1 MTTRPARRPA
11 SPGRGP
17 APIPQRSPNPR
28 RRPALAR
35 AASVAALSLAVAVTL
50 GGCSS
55 STVEAD
61 ATPASPTAAS
71 PTPEASSSSAAP
83 TSSAPAGDSDCN
95 RVVTADT
102 SNTELEKA
110 ATAVLDALDCA
121 SATDLHDQLTA
132 LYEDPEFQSQ
142 AKAAGWQLGINTV
155 DVGGKTTAISMVDLS
170 TSSSC
175 QVQVITSPR
184 TIGLICGDA

>member
-1 MTTRPARRPA
+1 MTMRPTRPARQ
-11 SPGRGP
+11 SPSLS
-17 APIPQRSPNPR
+17 AR
-28 RRPALAR
+28 RWPVR
-35 AASVAALSLAVAVTL
+35 AAAVAALSLAVAVSL

-83 TSSAPAGDSDCN
+83 TSSAPAGDSDCT
-95 RVVTADT
+95 RVVTADS
-102 SNTELEKA
+102 SNTELQEA

-121 SATDLHDQLTA
+121 SPTDLHDQLTA

-142 AKAAGWQLGINTV
+142 ATAAGWQLGINTV